1 MVFMYVGV
9 CIYIV
14 SGSYKFVYGDFSTLV
29 TLVFALSCYQFPYS
43 AILTVCSPLAGKDDA
58 QGEHGKMQSRAG
70 LSGSRKVV
78 GLVFS
83 FISPLVKSFSDGGA
97 IHLRVGYS
105 AEFSISNT
113 ERSGHGWPE

>member
-1 MVFMYVGV
+1 VVFMLMCVGV
-9 CIYIV
+9 FIYIV
-14 SGSYKFVYGDFSTLV
+14 SGSYKFVYGDFSTL
-29 TLVFALSCYQFPYS
+29 YQFPCS
-43 AILTVCSPLAGKDDA
+43 VILTVCFPLAGKDDA
-58 QGEHGKMQSRAG
+58 QGEHGKTQSCAG

-113 ERSGHGWPE
+113 ERSYDGS